1 MGFVRF
7 DCFSCLREARWGLT
21 LRTGVLFLAAL
32 IAPQVIGQI
41 PHGVFSLNGSGQG
54 ASEKA
59 LNNPDVMGI
68 SIRQG
73 WMDLEPTEG
82 NFDWSFL
89 DSEVAKAAAAGK
101 KVMLRIGTQSGKPAW
116 VTTAIENAGGL
127 FFTFDD
133 NGVSTTIPVFWDPT
147 FLAKK
152 KAMITAVGA
161 HFTNNPTVKIVAA
174 SFANATSEDWN
185 VPHTTEDIVNWFAVG
200 YTADK
205 LIDAGRQIID
215 TTMAAFP
222 NQYVTL
228 AIGGNGHVG
237 GTGNLDPTA
246 TYVAASVAATERTL
260 WPGRLIIQINS
271 LSTINPV
278 APGPEDSVWNL
289 LWQSQPDVA
298 AQMVYWCYDDSTYR
312 ANGGVP
318 GDPAAI
324 LTTCVD
330 RAISYGLDYIE
341 IYQKDVI
348 NLSSVITDARNKLML
363 APETPGLLNVST
375 RLQVGPED
383 KVAIGGFIVGGTG
396 SKKIFLRAMGPSLSQ
411 SGLTGVLADPVLELH
426 DETGALIGT
435 NDNWETTQLGG
446 VIVADQV
453 EAIRATTIPP
463 NDPAEAAIVADL
475 NPGAYTAVVRG
486 TGSEAGLGLAEIYDL
501 SGSVPAAV
509 SNLSTRGFVQTG
521 ANLLIGGF
529 ILGGLE
535 ASTVVVRAL
544 GPSLAQA
551 GVSDFLAD
559 PVLELRDPNGLL
571 VASNDNWADTQKSE
585 LEASGLSP
593 TEAQE
598 AAIYQDLFP
607 GVYTATVSGKNGGVG
622 VGLVEVYRLE

>member
-1 MGFVRF
+1 MGLARV
-7 DCFSCLREARWGLT
+7 DCFGCAVVARWKVIWRRL
-21 LRTGVLFLAAL
+21 VLFLAVL

-54 ASEKA
+54 ASEAA
-59 LNNPDVMGI
+59 LDNPDVMGI

-133 NGVSTTIPVFWDPT
+133 DGVPTTIPVFWNPT

-174 SFANATSEDWN
+174 SFANASSEDWS

-200 YTADK
+200 YTTDK

-228 AIGGNGHVG
+228 AIGGNGHAG
-237 GTGNLDPTA
+237 KTGNLDPTA
-246 TYVAASVAATERTL
+246 TYVAANVVATERAL
-260 WPGRLIIQINS
+260 WPSRLIVQINS

-278 APGPEDSVWNL
+278 APGPDDSVWNL
-289 LWQSQPDVA
+289 LWQNQPDVA
-298 AQMVYWCYDDSTYR
+298 AQMVYWCFDDSTYR
-312 ANGGVP
+312 ANGGEP
-318 GDPAAI
+318 GDPATI
-324 LTTCVD
+324 LTDCVD
-330 RAISYGLDYIE
+330 AAISYGLDYIE
-341 IYQKDVI
+341 IYQKDVV
-348 NLSSVITDARNKLML
+348 NLPSVITYARNKLML

-375 RLQVGPED
+375 RLQVGPSD

-396 SKKIFLRAMGPSLSQ
+396 AKKIFIRAMGPSLSQ
-411 SGLTGVLADPVLELH
+411 SGLTGLLADPVLELH
-426 DETGALIGT
+426 DQTGALIGT

-453 EAIRATTIPP
+453 QAIRDTTIPP
-463 NDPAEAAIVADL
+463 NDAAEAAIVADL
-475 NPGAYTAVVRG
+475 DPGAYTAVVKG
-486 TGSEAGLGLAEIYDL
+486 TGNQTGLGLAEIYDL
-501 SGSVPAAV
+501 SQSVPAAV
-509 SNLSTRGFVQTG
+509 SNLSTRGFVSTG
-521 ANLLIGGF
+521 TNLLIGGF

-535 ASTVVVRAL
+535 TSTVVVRAL
-544 GPSLAQA
+544 GPSLATA
-551 GVSDFLAD
+551 GVTDFLAD

-571 VASNDNWADTQKSE
+571 VASNDNWGDTQKSE
-585 LEASGLSP
+585 LEATGLAPSEP
-593 TEAQE
+593 QE
-598 AAIYQDLFP
+598 AAIVQALFP
-607 GVYTATVSGKNGGVG
+607 GVYTATVSGKNSGVG
-622 VGLVEVYRLE
+622 VGLVEVYRLQ